1 MRRAGLILA
10 ILAIPTAGA
19 IAVACT
25 SSGANESGPNA
36 SSNQEQAV
44 QSGSARNVAVEA
56 RWLPTGDA
64 PAGVDLSLYPADR
77 FRLLEVKL
85 DTHSG
90 DLRSIDVQASTELKR
105 GAETEKPEAW
115 APGKDDSHHREGVLV
130 FAIGADAGPVQV
142 ALRLPEGDVSLSWE
156 SLPQT

>member
-10 ILAIPTAGA
+10 ILTAGA

-25 SSGANESGPNA
+25 SSGANESGPTDV

-44 QSGSARNVAVEA
+44 QSGSAGNVAVEA

-85 DTHSG
+85 DTHSD

-105 GAETEKPEAW
+105 GAETEKPVAW
-115 APGKDDSHHREGVLV
+115 VSAKDDSHHREGVLV
-130 FAIGADAGPVQV
+130 FAIGADAGPVQF